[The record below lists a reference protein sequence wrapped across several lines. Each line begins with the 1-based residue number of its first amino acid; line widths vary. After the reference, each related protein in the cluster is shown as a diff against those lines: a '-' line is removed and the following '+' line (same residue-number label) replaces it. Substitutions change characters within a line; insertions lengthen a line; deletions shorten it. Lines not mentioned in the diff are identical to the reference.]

1 MHSDPLD
8 LADDPAAELPAFGSF
23 ATPGGEASTASTAT
37 EPPPTPVGLLTLG
50 IAWLFGLEALLS
62 DERRTPRR

>member
-1 MHSDPLD
+1 MHSDPLN
-8 LADDPAAELPAFGSF
+8 LADDPAADLPAFGSF
-23 ATPGGEASTASTAT
+23 ATPAGEAGTASTAT

-62 DERRTPRR
+62 DERRPPRR